1 MQNHNEP
8 LHRLQQ
14 LFMQK
19 KCWTIEQLCQTM
31 NYSATSI
38 RRFLKELGYF
48 SSFTHNSKWYTL
60 SFIPDFNKEGI
71 WFYEDIGFSK
81 HGNLKKTILH
91 LINKSTLGLSAK
103 QLTEKL
109 STFCHAVLNHLYE
122 DGVIDRFKGEKCFI
136 YLSSDPK
143 KKDRQLKR
151 IKLRISESIN
161 PSVLSAQAAVYV
173 LIEFIKNPLASFFEI
188 SKAVAK
194 KNIIATP
201 ESIAR
206 FFEEHDLKKTLN

>member
-1 MQNHNEP
+1 MQNHSEP
-8 LHRLQQ
+8 LQRLKQ
-14 LFMQK
+14 LFVRK
-19 KCWTIEQLCQTM
+19 ECWTIEQLCQAM

-60 SFIPDFNKEGI
+60 NFIPDFNKEGI

-109 STFCHAVLNHLYE
+109 SIFCHAVLNHLYE

-143 KKDRQLKR
+143 KKNRQLER
-151 IKLRISESIN
+151 IKLRVSESTK

-173 LIEFIKNPLASFFEI
+173 LVEFIKNPLASFSEI
-188 SKAVAK
+188 SKSVAK
-194 KNIIATP
+194 ENVIATP
-201 ESIAR
+201 EAIDR